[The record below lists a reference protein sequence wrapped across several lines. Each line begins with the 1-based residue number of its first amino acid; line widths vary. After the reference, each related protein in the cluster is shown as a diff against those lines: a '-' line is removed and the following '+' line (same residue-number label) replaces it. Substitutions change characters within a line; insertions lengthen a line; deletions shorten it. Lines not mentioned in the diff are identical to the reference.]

1 MKSIQWVFLLGFIL
15 AARGLPADSGQS
27 GPSTG
32 QVDVEDAA
40 DAPTGAEPAS
50 VDLSYHPVP
59 ATDALSLRQSCWD
72 SLRISQVKPDGK
84 VLRGGLWLTGKE
96 AGHYY
101 RNADVALAV
110 RLNREAFAYDI
121 QGSVWMIASPVV
133 GLVVGAYGGVLN
145 AVYRYGQRNS
155 DGTYD
160 YNDNTYLRT
169 RVYQEALVGGAIGLV
184 LGAAIGIPMGVM
196 DCRKAEVFRQNAADT
211 FNHKLLQDLQLYAVP
226 KPGGG
231 ELGVQKQF

>member
-1 MKSIQWVFLLGFIL
+1 MKSMTWVFVLGVIL
-15 AARGLPADSGQS
+15 AARALPADSGQS
-27 GPSTG
+27 GPSAD

-40 DAPTGAEPAS
+40 DAPMSAEEPTA

-59 ATDALSLRQSCWD
+59 ATDTLSLRESCWD
-72 SLRISQVKPDGK
+72 SLRISKVEPDGK
-84 VLRGGLWLTGKE
+84 ALRGGIWLSRKD

-101 RNADVALAV
+101 RNADVPLAV
-110 RLNREAFAYDI
+110 RLNRDALAYDI

-133 GLVVGAYGGVLN
+133 GIVVGAYGGVLN
-145 AVYRYGQRNS
+145 AVYRYDRRNA

-160 YNDNTYLRT
+160 SSDTYIRT
-169 RVYQEALVGGAIGLV
+169 RAYQESLVGGAIGLV
-184 LGAAIGIPMGVM
+184 LGLAIGLPMGAM
-196 DCRKAEVFRQNAADT
+196 DCRKAEVDRQNAADT